1 MNQLFLMGVLYRLG
15 NLTEQGQSLLN
26 TEPGPVLLY
35 EVVQPNGIRVVLE
48 DQCRAALVILVLQR
62 TQQPRVMNPFQD
74 LKLALGGPTN
84 CLAIG
89 RGGTQRNGV
98 ETDATLDPLQR
109 DVCPFVVLVRRAL
122 EQQRA
127 KLVVADAA

>member
-1 MNQLFLMGVLYRLG
+1 MNQFLFVGVLYGLS

-26 TEPGPVLLY
+26 TEPGTVLLY
-35 EVVQPNGIRVVLE
+35 EVVEPNSIRVVLE
-48 DQCRAALVILVLQR
+48 DQCRASLVILVLER

-74 LKLALGGPTN
+74 LKLALGSPPN

-98 ETDATLDPLQR
+98 ETDATLDSLQC
-109 DVCPFVVLVRRAL
+109 DVCR
-122 EQQRA
+122 
-127 KLVVADAA
+127 